1 MSGMDREGD
10 SPRDA
15 QDIPLHVVSHRVLR
29 SANVQIILGLPLGR
43 KKLFLRRGF
52 PWSPAECPV
61 LREMRG
67 EWAILRATL
76 RFASKYLIPP
86 GKTEWCGLFTAP

>member
-52 PWSPAECPV
+52 PLVSSRMPGAAGNARRVGDPAGD
-61 LREMRG
+61 LAFR
-67 EWAILRATL
+67 I
-76 RFASKYLIPP
+76 
-86 GKTEWCGLFTAP
+86 